1 VAQTRGRQKAKS
13 ANSIVPMKFPTLLI
27 LAAALALGGCV
38 TNSQSPLGGSPSL
51 VSPAVAAR
59 YAAID
64 TEKFPIDGV
73 DPGDLNPAYVR
84 QVVDYTGSEPPGT
97 VVVEPRNRF
106 LYLVT
111 ERGKALRYGVGV
123 GKAGL
128 AFTGTAE
135 VGRKAEWPNWAP
147 TAKMI
152 AREPA
157 RYGKLAGG
165 MSGGVDNPLGPR
177 ALYLYRNGKDTM
189 FRIHGT
195 TEPGTI
201 GEAVSS
207 GCIRMLNQDV
217 LDLYERVPTG
227 ARVVVK

>member
-1 VAQTRGRQKAKS
+1 
-13 ANSIVPMKFPTLLI
+13 MKFPALLV
-27 LAAALALGGCV
+27 LAVAALALGGCV
-38 TNSQSPLGGSPSL
+38 TDSSSPIGVTPSL

-59 YAAID
+59 YAAIETD
-64 TEKFPIDGV
+64 KFPIDGIE
-73 DPGDLNPAYVR
+73 PSDLNPAYVR
-84 QVVDYTGSEPPGT
+84 QVVDYAGSERPGT
-97 VVVEPRNRF
+97 VVVEPRKRF
-106 LYLVT
+106 LYLVMDG
-111 ERGKALRYGVGV
+111 GKALRYGVGV

-147 TAKMI
+147 TANMI
-152 AREPA
+152 AREPE

-165 MSGGVDNPLGPR
+165 MSGGVNNPLGPR

-195 TEPGTI
+195 TEPWTI

-217 LDLYERVPTG
+217 VDLYERVPTG
-227 ARVVVK
+227 ARVVVR

>member
-1 VAQTRGRQKAKS
+1 
-13 ANSIVPMKFPTLLI
+13 MKFPALLV

-38 TNSQSPLGGSPSL
+38 THSQSPTGASPSG
-51 VSPAVAAR
+51 VSPAAAAR

-64 TEKFPIDGV
+64 TDKFPIDGI
-73 DPGDLNPAYVR
+73 DPGDLQPAYVR
-84 QVVDYTGSEPPGT
+84 QVVDYRGSERPGT
-97 VVVEPRNRF
+97 VVVEPRKRF
-106 LYLVT
+106 LYLVL
-111 ERGKALRYGVGV
+111 EDGKALRYGVGV

-128 AFTGTAE
+128 AFTGSAE

-147 TAKMI
+147 TANMI
-152 AREPA
+152 AREPE

-165 MSGGVDNPLGPR
+165 LSGGVDNPLGPR

-195 TEPGTI
+195 TEPWTI

-207 GCIRMLNQDV
+207 GCIRLLNQDIV
-217 LDLYERVPTG
+217 DLYERVPTG
-227 ARVVVK
+227 AKVVVR

>member
-1 VAQTRGRQKAKS
+1 
-13 ANSIVPMKFPTLLI
+13 MKFSALLV
-27 LAAALALGGCV
+27 LAAAALTLGGCV
-38 TNSQSPLGGSPSL
+38 TNSRSSIGIAPSL

-64 TEKFPIDGV
+64 TEKFPIDGI
-73 DPGDLNPAYVR
+73 DAGDLNPAYVR
-84 QVVDYTGSEPPGT
+84 QVVDYTGSERPGT
-97 VVVEPRNRF
+97 IVVEPRKRF
-106 LYLVT
+106 LYLVL
-111 ERGKALRYGVGV
+111 EDGKALRYGVGV

-147 TAKMI
+147 TANMI
-152 AREPA
+152 AREPE

-165 MSGGVDNPLGPR
+165 MSGGVNNPLGPR
-177 ALYLYRNGKDTM
+177 ALYLYRGGKDTM

-195 TEPGTI
+195 TEPWTI

-217 LDLYERVPTG
+217 VDLYERVPAG
-227 ARVVVK
+227 SKVVVR

>member
-1 VAQTRGRQKAKS
+1 MNAPA
-13 ANSIVPMKFPTLLI
+13 LLI
-27 LAAALALGGCV
+27 LAAAALALGGCV
-38 TNSQSPLGGSPSL
+38 TDSYATLGGAPSL
-51 VSPAVAAR
+51 GGVSPAIAAR

-64 TEKFPIDGV
+64 TDRFPIDGIE
-73 DPGDLNPAYVR
+73 PADLNPAYVR
-84 QVVDYTGSEPPGT
+84 QFVDYPGNEPPGT

-128 AFTGTAE
+128 AFTGTAV
-135 VGRKAEWPNWAP
+135 VGRKAVWPNWTP
-147 TAKMI
+147 TANMI

-165 MSGGVDNPLGPR
+165 MSGGVANPLGPR
-177 ALYLYRNGKDTM
+177 ALYLYRNGQDTM

-195 TEPGTI
+195 TEPWTI
-201 GEAVSS
+201 GDAVSS
-207 GCIRMLNQDV
+207 GCVRMLNQDV
-217 LDLYERVPTG
+217 VDLYERVPTG
-227 ARVVVK
+227 ARVVVR

>member
-1 VAQTRGRQKAKS
+1 
-13 ANSIVPMKFPTLLI
+13 MKFPALLV
-27 LAAALALGGCV
+27 LAAAALALGGCV
-38 TNSQSPLGGSPSL
+38 TDSQSPLGVPSL

-64 TEKFPIDGV
+64 TDRFPIEGIDA
-73 DPGDLNPAYVR
+73 GDLNPAYVR
-84 QVVDYTGSEPPGT
+84 QVVDYTGGERPGT
-97 VVVEPRNRF
+97 VVVEPRKRF
-106 LYLVT
+106 LYLVLDG
-111 ERGKALRYGVGV
+111 GKALRYGVGV

-135 VGRKAEWPNWAP
+135 IGRKAEWPNWTP
-147 TAKMI
+147 TANMI
-152 AREPA
+152 AREPE

-165 MSGGVDNPLGPR
+165 MSGGVNNPLGPR

-195 TEPGTI
+195 TEPWTI

-207 GCIRMLNQDV
+207 GCIRLLNQDV
-217 LDLYERVPTG
+217 VDLYERVPTG
-227 ARVVVK
+227 ARVVVR